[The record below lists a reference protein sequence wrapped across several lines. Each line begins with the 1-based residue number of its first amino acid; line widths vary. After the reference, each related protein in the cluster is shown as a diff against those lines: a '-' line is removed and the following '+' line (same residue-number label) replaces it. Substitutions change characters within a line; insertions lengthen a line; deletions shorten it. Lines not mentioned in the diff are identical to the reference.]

1 MKNLKIYAC
10 KMEPAVCSKRYE
22 ELVQYVQTEKAQKLK
37 TYVNN
42 ADRYRSLLGEIL
54 FRDAAIKEFG
64 LTNKEITIIKG
75 KYGKPYVKAIPELQ
89 FNISHAEDWVVCA
102 IHHQAVGID
111 IEKRQKADLGIAKR
125 FFTKDE
131 YKMLMDLPLI
141 EQDDAFIRLWTLK
154 ESYLKHLGVGLVYPM
169 DRFCFQLSSDVAAVV
184 GEENGPLLK
193 TYLLDGNYIV
203 SVCAQ
208 TNQVPLKIK
217 EIALSDLF

>member
-1 MKNLKIYAC
+1 MNNLKIYAC
-10 KMEPAVCSKRYE
+10 KMELAICSKRYE
-22 ELVQYVQTEKAQKLK
+22 ELVQYVQPEKAQRLK
-37 TYVNN
+37 AYVNN

-64 LTNKEITIIKG
+64 LTNQEITIIKS

-89 FNISHAEDWVVCA
+89 FNISHAEDWVICA

-111 IEKRQKADLGIAKR
+111 IEKKQKADLGIAKR

-131 YKMLMDLPLI
+131 YKTLMDLPLT
-141 EQDDAFIRLWTLK
+141 EQDDMFIRLWTLK
-154 ESYLKHLGVGLVYPM
+154 ESYLKYLGVGLVYPM
-169 DRFCFQLSSDVAAVV
+169 DHFCFQFSSDIAAIA

-193 TYLLDGNYIV
+193 TYLLDGDYIV

-208 TNQVPLKIK
+208 TNQVPLNIIK
-217 EIALSDLF
+217 IALTDLY